1 MRIGIDASPLLLR
14 SAGVK
19 NYLFHWT
26 EHLRRAGSGHT
37 FQLFPFIGKT
47 GPLDHDRSMLGPL
60 ATLPRLALLYFVNAP
75 GNPAIDWIAR
85 RSDVFH
91 ATNQVRVPPRS
102 VPLTATVHDMTCWMM
117 PELHTAANVRADH
130 NYAEKILS
138 QAAGLIAVSESTKTD
153 ASRVLNMDPERIEVI
168 YPGVTDAFFQ
178 PMIEGV
184 RQVKQQYRLE
194 RPYVLFLGTIEP
206 RKNVD
211 TLLEAWEQV
220 PADLLEEHLLVV
232 AGPEGWSAERTV
244 ARLRSAGTGVRYLG
258 YVAENDLASL
268 VAGATVFA
276 YPSLYEGFG
285 FPVAQALAA
294 GVPVVTSNVS
304 SLPEVCGES
313 AALVDPRS
321 SAEISSA
328 LERLLTSPSQ
338 REHMAARG
346 KERALA
352 FRWDNCA
359 RHSLLFF
366 ERVLGR

>member
-1 MRIGIDASPLLLR
+1 VKIGIDASPLLLR

-19 NYLFHWT
+19 NYLYHWT
-26 EHLRRAGSGHT
+26 SHLRRAGSGHS

-60 ATLPRLALLYFVNAP
+60 ATLPRLALLYFVNVP

-91 ATNQVRVPPRS
+91 ATNQVRVPPKS
-102 VPLTATVHDMTCWMM
+102 LPITATVHDMTCWLM

-130 NYAEKILS
+130 NYAEKILVR
-138 QAAGLIAVSESTKTD
+138 AAGLIAVSESTKND
-153 ASRVLNMDPERIEVI
+153 AVRMLGLNPDRIEVI
-168 YPGVTDAFFQ
+168 YPGVTDEFFH
-178 PMIEGV
+178 PTIEGV
-184 RQVKQQYRLE
+184 RRVKDRYGLE

-211 TLLEAWEQV
+211 TLLDAWGQM
-220 PADLLEEHLLVV
+220 PADCRKATDLVV
-232 AGPEGWSAERTV
+232 AGPEGWASENTV
-244 ARLRSAGTGVRYLG
+244 ARLRSAGRGVRYLG
-258 YVAENDLASL
+258 YVPENDLPSL
-268 VAGATVFA
+268 IAGATVFA

-294 GVPVVTSNVS
+294 GVPVVASNVS
-304 SLPEVCGES
+304 SLPEVCGDS
-313 AALVDPRS
+313 SVLVDPRS
-321 SAEISSA
+321 PAEISSA
-328 LERLLTSPSQ
+328 LERLVTSPTE
-338 REHMAARG
+338 RELMAARG

-359 RHSLLFF
+359 RRSLLFF
-366 ERVLGR
+366 ERVLRR